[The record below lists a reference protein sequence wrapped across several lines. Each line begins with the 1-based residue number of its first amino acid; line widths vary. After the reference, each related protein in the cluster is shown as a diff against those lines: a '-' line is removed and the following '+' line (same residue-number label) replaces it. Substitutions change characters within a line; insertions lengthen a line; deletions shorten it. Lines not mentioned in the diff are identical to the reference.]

1 MGSSSASL
9 SFLKCYSPWLPW
21 FKASLPPNFFAAS
34 LDSFSGMS
42 SIDCDC
48 HSYWLKFYTLGW
60 ADFIH
65 FYGLSVSR
73 SVLLKPFSTG
83 ALHPNHRMQNS
94 TQLPV
99 CSVLLRRASVFLGQ
113 GRDVRSFQMVEALA
127 ITALVEA
134 QLRKPPQPPGP
145 PALLPKEMAP
155 VSTVLPKTET

>member
-1 MGSSSASL
+1 
-9 SFLKCYSPWLPW
+9 
-21 FKASLPPNFFAAS
+21 
-34 LDSFSGMS
+34 
-42 SIDCDC
+42 
-48 HSYWLKFYTLGW
+48 
-60 ADFIH
+60 
-65 FYGLSVSR
+65 
-73 SVLLKPFSTG
+73 
-83 ALHPNHRMQNS
+83 MQNS

-99 CSVLLRRASVFLGQ
+99 CSVLPRRASIFLGQ